1 MMGLIQ
7 KVLCDLIESAGGKPA
22 LEAVLERAGVPL
34 DRAFR
39 INENYDDAEW
49 RRLLDAACE
58 VLEVSR
64 ERAMQLYAERFL
76 ADARARFPTWFEL
89 SRSAREFLQRQ
100 PAIHNGFYTGL
111 SDAEVRAAL
120 RDKFQVEKREN
131 GLITRYRSPNQLCGL
146 YEELARSVLRHY
158 DEEATIEHRQC
169 IQRGDPECE
178 IRITWED

>member
-1 MMGLIQ
+1 MGLIQ

-49 RRLLDAACE
+49 RRLLDATCH

-64 ERAMQLYAERFL
+64 ERAMQLYAEAFL
-76 ADARARFPTWFEL
+76 ADALVRFPTWFEL
-89 SRSAREFLQRQ
+89 SRTAREFLKRQ

-111 SDAEVRAAL
+111 SDADVRAAL
-120 RDKFQVEKREN
+120 RDKFQVEQREH
-131 GLITRYRSPNQLCGL
+131 GLITRYRSPNELCGL
-146 YEELARSVLRHY
+146 YEALGRSVLRHY
-158 DEEATIEHRQC
+158 REEASIEHRHC
-169 IQRGDPECE
+169 TQRGDPECE
-178 IRITWED
+178 IHIVWRD